1 MLKYVQYTVNAKPK
15 SREAEILRKG
25 SPPHVTCQLS
35 HVKCQVT
42 FFIYTFFLQIVGV
55 SHERAYYQQGLP
67 HLVLLWPSMLLSN
80 HVKLYIAQYGV
91 G

>member
-1 MLKYVQYTVNAKPK
+1 MLKYLQYTVNAKPK

-25 SPPHVTCQLS
+25 SPPNVSCHMS
-35 HVKCQVT
+35 SVKCL
-42 FFIYTFFLQIVGV
+42 FYIFFLQIDGV
-55 SHERAYYQQGLP
+55 SHGRVYYQQGLP